1 MTSPEPRQ
9 RTLGSG
15 SVRPGFPGHTA
26 VERSPMERERRLS
39 AELGGEVV
47 DRAGSGRRWS
57 VYLLGWTGIG
67 LLFSMPILVSS
78 WVDEAAVPWS
88 MVASEML
95 RWYLWALLVP
105 VMWWQARRFPLERG
119 PGGRFAAHLVINLV
133 LAVAVSFFYSILDVL
148 KREILTALVLGTT
161 PNFAPTEDWI
171 AVVSWGAEYHVLTY
185 FCLLA
190 VIHAFLYYDKLRER
204 EVKTSRLEAQLTM
217 ARLEVLKTQLHPHF
231 LFNTLNAISAL
242 MHRDVDAADRMIA
255 LLSDLLRLSLDQ
267 DSRHQVPLKD
277 ELSFLDR
284 YLKIEKI
291 RFRDRLKVEM
301 DVEDECLSAQVPRL
315 ILQPL
320 VENSVRHGL
329 AVLSSAGRLGVRA
342 RRKGDR
348 LVVSVFDDGPG
359 LPASGAPEREGV
371 GLANTRARLRQ
382 IYGDDH
388 DFALTNLERGLEVR
402 MELPFEERPRFAGG
416 QSVGSPPGRERVA

>member
-1 MTSPEPRQ
+1 MTSSDPTQPMEASPAAQ
-9 RTLGSG
+9 S
-15 SVRPGFPGHTA
+15 SA
-26 VERSPMERERRLS
+26 DRSPMERARRLS
-39 AELGGEVV
+39 AELGV
-47 DRAGSGRRWS
+47 DTASGTSRRSASHRWS
-57 VYLLGWTGIG
+57 LYLLGWTGVG

-78 WVDEAAVPWS
+78 LVDKTLVPWS
-88 MVASEML
+88 MVSSEML

-105 VMWWQARRFPLERG
+105 IMWWQARRFPLERG
-119 PGGRFAAHLVINLV
+119 PGVRVATHLAINLV
-133 LAVAVSFFYSILDVL
+133 LAVVVSFFYSILDVL
-148 KREILTALVLGTT
+148 KREVLSALVLKQA
-161 PNFAPTEDWI
+161 PRLAPTEDWI
-171 AVVSWGAEYHVLTY
+171 TVVSWGAEYHVLTY

-267 DSRHQVPLKD
+267 DSRHQVPLND

-284 YLKIEKI
+284 YLRIERI
-291 RFRDRLKVEM
+291 RFRDRLRVEM
-301 DVEDECLSAQVPRL
+301 DIEDECLSAQVPRL

-329 AVLSSAGRLGVRA
+329 AMLSSAGQLGVRA

-348 LVVSVFDDGPG
+348 LILSVLDDGPG
-359 LPASGAPEREGV
+359 LPQDGIPEREGV
-371 GLANTRARLRQ
+371 GLANTRARLQQ
-382 IYGDDH
+382 IYGDNH
-388 DFALTNLERGLEVR
+388 DFVLTNLDRGLEVR
-402 MELPFEERPRFAGG
+402 MEIPFEETPRFA
-416 QSVGSPPGRERVA
+416 VGSERAA

>member
-1 MTSPEPRQ
+1 MTSPDPN
-9 RTLGSG
+9 
-15 SVRPGFPGHTA
+15 HDA
-26 VERSPMERERRLS
+26 ANRSPLQQARRIS
-39 AELGGEVV
+39 AELDGEP
-47 DRAGSGRRWS
+47 RPARQRRSWGRRLGL
-57 VYLLGWTGIG
+57 YLLGWTGVG
-67 LLFSMPILVSS
+67 LLFASPMFIFPSI
-78 WVDEAAVPWS
+78 EKTPVPWT
-88 MVASEML
+88 MVSSEML
-95 RWYLWALLVP
+95 RWYLWGLFVP
-105 VMWWQARRFPLERG
+105 LMLWQARRFPLERG
-119 PGGRFAAHLVINLV
+119 PGAKFAWNLGTNVV
-133 LAVAVSFFYSILDVL
+133 LTLAGSFFYSIIDVL
-148 KREILTALVLGTT
+148 KREVMAAILLKQA
-161 PNFAPTEDWI
+161 PNFAPSSEWI
-171 AVVSWGAEYHVLTY
+171 TVISWGAEYHVMTY
-185 FCLLA
+185 VCMLA
-190 VIHAFLYYDKLRER
+190 VVHALLYYDKLRER

-291 RFRDRLKVEM
+291 RFRDRLRVEM
-301 DVEDECLSAQVPRL
+301 DIEDECLSAQVPRL

-329 AVLSSAGRLGVRA
+329 AMLSSAGRLGVRA

-359 LPASGAPEREGV
+359 LPKSGAPEREGV
-371 GLANTRARLRQ
+371 GLANTRARLQQ
-382 IYGDDH
+382 IYGGQH
-388 DFALTNLERGLEVR
+388 EFALINLDRGLEVR
-402 MELPFEERPRFAGG
+402 LEIPFEERPRFA
-416 QSVGSPPGRERVA
+416 VGRERAA

>member
-1 MTSPEPRQ
+1 M
-9 RTLGSG
+9 
-15 SVRPGFPGHTA
+15 
-26 VERSPMERERRLS
+26 
-39 AELGGEVV
+39 
-47 DRAGSGRRWS
+47 
-57 VYLLGWTGIG
+57 
-67 LLFSMPILVSS
+67 LVSAL
-78 WVDEAAVPWS
+78 VYETAVPWTH
-88 MVASEML
+88 VGSEMV

-105 VMWWQARRFPLERG
+105 IMWWQARRFPLERG
-119 PGGRFAAHLVINLV
+119 PGARFALNLGTNLV

-148 KREILTALVLGTT
+148 KREILFALVLHNP
-161 PNFAPTEDWI
+161 PNLAPNEDWL
-171 AVVSWGAEYHVLTY
+171 AVVSWGTEYHVLTY

-204 EVKTSRLEAQLTM
+204 EVKTSRLEAQLTV

-255 LLSDLLRLSLDQ
+255 LLADLLRLSLDQ

-291 RFRDRLKVEM
+291 RFRDRLRVEM

-329 AVLSSAGRLGVRA
+329 AMLSSAGQLAVRA

-348 LVVSVFDDGPG
+348 LVVSVLDDGPG
-359 LPASGAPEREGV
+359 LPHDGAPEREGV
-371 GLANTRARLRQ
+371 GLANTRARLKQ
-382 IYGDDH
+382 IYGADH
-388 DFALTNLERGLEVR
+388 DFVLVNLDRGLEVR
-402 MELPFEERPRFAGG
+402 MEVPFEETSRFSAAE
-416 QSVGSPPGRERVA
+416 ERTS

>member
-1 MTSPEPRQ
+1 MTKSSTE
-9 RTLGSG
+9 TS
-15 SVRPGFPGHTA
+15 SEA
-26 VERSPMERERRLS
+26 ERSPMERARRLS
-39 AELGGEVV
+39 AELGGTGPGTPPRRSRG
-47 DRAGSGRRWS
+47 RALGL
-57 VYLLGWTGIG
+57 YLLGWTGIG
-67 LLFSMPILVSS
+67 LLFSMPLLVSAYLEDTP
-78 WVDEAAVPWS
+78 VAWS
-88 MVASEML
+88 LVTSEMVH
-95 RWYLWALLVP
+95 WYLWAMLVP
-105 VMWWQARRFPLERG
+105 IMWWQARRFPLERG
-119 PGGRFAAHLVINLV
+119 PGVRVAANLAINLV
-133 LAVAVSFFYSILDVL
+133 IAVTVSFIYSILDVL
-148 KREILTALVLGTT
+148 KREILTAIVLQQA
-161 PNFAPTEDWI
+161 PNLAPTEDWI
-171 AVVSWGAEYHVLTY
+171 TVVSWGAEYHVLTY

-190 VIHAFLYYDKLRER
+190 VIHAFLYYDKLRQR

-291 RFRDRLKVEM
+291 RFRDRLRVEM
-301 DVEDECLSAQVPRL
+301 DIEDECLPAQVPRL

-329 AVLSSAGRLGVRA
+329 AMLSSAGRLGVRA

-348 LVVSVFDDGPG
+348 LVVAVFDDGPG
-359 LPASGAPEREGV
+359 LPKSGAPEREGV
-371 GLANTRARLRQ
+371 GLANTRARLQQ

-388 DFALTNLERGLEVR
+388 EFVLTNLDRGLEVR
-402 MELPFEERPRFAGG
+402 MEIPFEERPRFAAG
-416 QSVGSPPGRERVA
+416 QE